1 VQLRTNEAIRW
12 LKRAQVANSE
22 LPAIHAWLAS
32 AYALSGEI
40 ERAAL
45 QLAKARELSRDG
57 RYSSIARLRSVGAF
71 GVPKIRALLEST
83 YLVGL
88 RKAGMPE

>member
-1 VQLRTNEAIRW
+1 MLTA
-12 LKRAQVANSE
+12 
-22 LPAIHAWLAS
+22 H
-32 AYALSGEI
+32 ALSGEI

-45 QLAKARELSRDG
+45 QLAEARELSRDG
-57 RYSSIARLRSVGAF
+57 SYSSIARLRSVGAF
-71 GVPKIRALLEST
+71 GVPKILALLEST